1 MLAPWFSTS
10 GGLSLHLIRNHF
22 PVLNTESG
30 ALRVHKKAKLF
41 LNKQFV
47 RQAEGHPLAGQWSI
61 PWGVVDHESNNLCQP
76 RLGFF

>member
-1 MLAPWFSTS
+1 
-10 GGLSLHLIRNHF
+10 LHLIINDL
-22 PVLNTESG
+22 PVLDTESG
-30 ALRVHKKAKLF
+30 ALRVQKKAKLL
-41 LNKQFV
+41 LNKHFG